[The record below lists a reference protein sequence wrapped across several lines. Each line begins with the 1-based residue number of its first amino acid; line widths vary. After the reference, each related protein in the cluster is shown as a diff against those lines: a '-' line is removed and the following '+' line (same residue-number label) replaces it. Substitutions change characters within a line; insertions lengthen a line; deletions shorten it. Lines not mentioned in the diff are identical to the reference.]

1 VRDPHEPPVPGN
13 LHAVTSQAPFGDVQ
27 AQAQHDL
34 SNVKTPSWDL
44 ISQRMSC
51 ELSYVELRRL

>member
-1 VRDPHEPPVPGN
+1 MCDPHEPPVRGN
-13 LHAVTSQAPFGDVQ
+13 LHAVTSQAPFGDVH

-34 SNVKTPSWDL
+34 IQRQWDL
-44 ISQRMSC
+44 IGQRMSC

>member
-1 VRDPHEPPVPGN
+1 MRDPHEPPVPGN
-13 LHAVTSQAPFGDVQ
+13 LHAVTSQAPFGDVH

-34 SNVKTPSWDL
+34 IQRQWDL
-44 ISQRMSC
+44 IGQRMSC